1 MPDNW
6 AFVLP
11 PNWLPAGGHE
21 PASGVSGAYLSRLTA
36 RHDRCSVIVRYAP
49 PSCRVS
55 CQYEY
60 FTYAMPYVK
69 CCVRWY
75 AWASASCGFPYARTN
90 HTLKFRFACHS
101 A

>member
-21 PASGVSGAYLSRLTA
+21 PASGVSG
-36 RHDRCSVIVRYAP
+36 CI
-49 PSCRVS
+49 
-55 CQYEY
+55 
-60 FTYAMPYVK
+60 
-69 CCVRWY
+69 
-75 AWASASCGFPYARTN
+75 
-90 HTLKFRFACHS
+90 CH